1 MQEDVL
7 LSQVCA
13 LRSLHEYFK
22 GELLT
27 EKDSLSV
34 FPYHLCLCLFQC
46 SRMGLCFCH
55 SRCLCFCLCSHSRCL
70 CICNYSHSLCLC
82 LCLWSHYCCL
92 CLCICSHSR
101 CLCLWLFSHSR
112 CLRFCFSCCLWVC
125 LCSHCLC
132 ICICISRTRSKGLCA
147 NSCWIQIV
155 VHQAIDDAR

>member
-55 SRCLCFCLCSHSRCL
+55 SRCLCFC
-70 CICNYSHSLCLC
+70 IYSHSLCLC
-82 LCLWSHYCCL
+82 LCLWSHYRCL

-101 CLCLWLFSHSR
+101 CLFLWLCSYSR
-112 CLRFCFSCCLWVC
+112 CLCIYN
-125 LCSHCLC
+125 CSHLLC
-132 ICICISRTRSKGLCA
+132 
-147 NSCWIQIV
+147 
-155 VHQAIDDAR
+155 